1 MPAADPRDASS
12 IAVVGA
18 GPAGL
23 AAALVL
29 ARQGLAVSL
38 IGPPANSSDTR
49 TTALLDGSLEILRGA
64 GVDVAASGKAA
75 PLRVMSIVDATQRL
89 IRARPVAFRAAEIGL
104 EAFGWNI
111 PNADLNDL
119 LEAAVS
125 AQPGLSRLRTSVEE
139 MTTDDAG
146 ATLRLAE
153 GAPLRCGLV
162 IAADGRNSQLRRA
175 AGIEVETKT
184 YPQTALTLNLRT
196 ARPHDDRST
205 EFHTEEGPFTLVPLP
220 GQRVSLV
227 WVMSPTAAERR
238 ASLDD
243 EALAA
248 EIERQCGS
256 MLGLMVIDSRRS
268 LWPMLRQSATSL
280 VGPCLALVGEAG
292 HTLPPIGAQGLN
304 LTMRDIA
311 ALAAATA
318 GAVDPGS
325 PQVLEAYRRERR
337 VDVASRGTAVDLLNR
352 SLLSPILAAQGARSI
367 GLYLL
372 EQTGP
377 LRRAVMR
384 EGLAGGRRA

>member
-1 MPAADPRDASS
+1 MPAVDHRDTSS

-29 ARQGLAVSL
+29 ARQGLGVSL
-38 IGPPANSSDTR
+38 IGPPANPSDTR
-49 TTALLDGSLEILRGA
+49 TTALLDGSLEILRRA

-89 IRARPVAFRAAEIGL
+89 IRARAVAFQAAEIGL

-111 PNADLNDL
+111 PNVDLNDL

-125 AQPGLSRLRTSVEE
+125 AQTGLSRLRTNVEE
-139 MTTDDAG
+139 MTTDPVG

-175 AGIEVETKT
+175 AGIDVEAKT

-220 GQRVSLV
+220 GRRVSLV
-227 WVMSPTAAERR
+227 WVMSPDAADRR

-256 MLGLMVIDSRRS
+256 MLGRMVIDSPRS

-280 VGPCLALVGEAG
+280 VGPRLALVGEAG

-325 PQVLEAYRRERR
+325 PEVLEAYRRDRR

-352 SLLSPILAAQGARSI
+352 SLLSPVLAAQGARSI

-372 EQTGP
+372 EQAGP

>member
-1 MPAADPRDASS
+1 MPADHRDASS

-38 IGPPANSSDTR
+38 IGPPANPSDTR
-49 TTALLDGSLEILRGA
+49 TTALLDGSLEILRRA

-89 IRARPVAFRAAEIGL
+89 IRARPVAFQAAEIGL

-139 MTTDDAG
+139 MITDDAG

-153 GAPLRCGLV
+153 GEPLRCALV

-175 AGIEVETKT
+175 AGIDVEAKT
-184 YPQTALTLNLRT
+184 YPQTALTLNLRA

-220 GQRVSLV
+220 GRRVSLV
-227 WVMSPTAAERR
+227 WVMSPDAAERR

-256 MLGLMVIDSRRS
+256 MLGRMVIDSPRS
-268 LWPMLRQSATSL
+268 LWPMLRQAATSL
-280 VGPCLALVGEAG
+280 VGQRLALVGEAG

-352 SLLSPILAAQGARSI
+352 SLLSPVLAAQGARSI

-372 EQTGP
+372 EQAGP